1 LRLVKFFVYA
11 GLFGLGVLAGV
22 ALLIRVSL
30 FGSGTSVP
38 HVSGLTREQ
47 AEWET
52 QRAKLAFRVQ
62 EERYDLRMEKGRV
75 ISQSPAPGM
84 SVRKGMTLS
93 VVVSRG
99 IDRLEVPD
107 LRGLRLEAAQIQ
119 AQQTGLTPASASYVH
134 SAAPASTVVAQT
146 LAPGAAVPR
155 DQEIGLLVSLG
166 PSSPTFV
173 MPDLRGMDLDQATAG
188 LQEYG
193 ILVASARTVALPGVG
208 RNTIVDQEPR
218 PGFPLDR
225 RNVVHLSV
233 SRP

>member
-1 LRLVKFFVYA
+1 MRLVKLLVYA

-38 HVSGLTREQ
+38 HLAGLTREQ

-62 EERYDLRMEKGRV
+62 EERYDLRTEKGRV
-75 ISQSPAPGM
+75 VSQSPPPGM
-84 SVRKGMTLS
+84 AVRKGMTLS

-119 AQQTGLTPASASYVH
+119 AQQAGLRPSAVSYLH
-134 SAAPASTVVAQT
+134 SSAPASTVVGQT
-146 LAPGAAVPR
+146 PAPGAAVPR
-155 DQEIGLLVSLG
+155 EQEMGLLVSLG
-166 PSSPTFV
+166 PSTPTFV
-173 MPDLRGMDLDQATAG
+173 MPDLRGEEMGRATAG

-193 ILVASARTVALPGVG
+193 ILVASARTVALPGVD
-208 RNTIVDQEPR
+208 RDTIVDQEPR
-218 PGFPLDR
+218 PGFPLGR
-225 RNVVHLSV
+225 RDVVHLSV